1 MGEGA
6 LDGRKEI
13 VEGLTGWWTRRVEG
27 GEGCVEKYEKV
38 RDSQKE
44 IVLV

>member
-27 GEGCVEKYEKV
+27 GCVEKYEKV